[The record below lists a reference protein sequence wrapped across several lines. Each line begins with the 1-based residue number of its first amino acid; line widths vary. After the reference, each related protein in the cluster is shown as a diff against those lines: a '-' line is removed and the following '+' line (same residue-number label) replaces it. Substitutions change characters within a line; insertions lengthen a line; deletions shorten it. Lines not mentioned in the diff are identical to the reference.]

1 MALYTFG
8 DQTGPIPLSQLDYN
22 FAQPVEQSN
31 VANTVLYP
39 AQANITS
46 LGQLTGL
53 SVAGNIIA
61 TGNISTSAS
70 LLSTGNID
78 TEANLNAQSMF
89 IDNNGFAN
97 AVVTGNL
104 TVQGNLNSIGTTNIS
119 TGNLTITLG
128 NAILANNSVALN
140 GAGIIIG
147 ATPTATFFYNYATN
161 SFQSSLA
168 LTPITTVAGLNLGNT
183 TNQWRSLFAANVF
196 LTGNVVAGNIQS
208 NNYSA
213 TNITASGELAVS
225 GNIAT
230 SGGISVAGNIVADGN
245 IVGAIIASSVS
256 VSGTITVTG
265 ITASGNLFSAGITT
279 GNATMANI
287 FTGNV
292 LNSGNITT
300 IGVSASGNIVGGN
313 IRTAGV
319 ITATGNVSGNFFL
332 GNGSQLTGVN
342 AVRVTNSG
350 GWSMTPVGTKLYFNY
365 NGSNVG
371 SLDSSGN
378 FVVTSNVTAF
388 GTP

>member
-1 MALYTFG
+1 MY
-8 DQTGPIPLSQLDYN
+8 
-22 FAQPVEQSN
+22 
-31 VANTVLYP
+31 
-39 AQANITS
+39 
-46 LGQLTGL
+46 
-53 SVAGNIIA
+53 
-61 TGNISTSAS
+61 
-70 LLSTGNID
+70 
-78 TEANLNAQSMF
+78 
-89 IDNNGFAN
+89 IDNSGFAN
-97 AVVTGNL
+97 AVITGNL
-104 TVQGNLNSIGTTNIS
+104 QVLGNLISVGVDNIS

-147 ATPTATFFYNYATN
+147 ATPTANFLYNFGTN
-161 SFQSSLA
+161 SFQSSLG
-168 LTPITTVAGLNLGNT
+168 LTPSATVLGLNLGNT

-213 TNITASGELAVS
+213 TNITATGEVAVS

-230 SGGISVAGNIVADGN
+230 SGGISAAGNIVADGN

-319 ITATGNVSGNFFL
+319 VTATGNVTGNFFI

-378 FVVTSNVTAF
+378 FVVTGNVTAF

>member
-1 MALYTFG
+1 
-8 DQTGPIPLSQLDYN
+8 
-22 FAQPVEQSN
+22 
-31 VANTVLYP
+31 
-39 AQANITS
+39 
-46 LGQLTGL
+46 
-53 SVAGNIIA
+53 
-61 TGNISTSAS
+61 
-70 LLSTGNID
+70 
-78 TEANLNAQSMF
+78 
-89 IDNNGFAN
+89 
-97 AVVTGNL
+97 
-104 TVQGNLNSIGTTNIS
+104 VQGNLNSIGTTNIS

-230 SGGISVAGNIVADGN
+230 SGGISAAGNIVADGN

-265 ITASGNLFSAGITT
+265 LTASGNLVSAGITT
-279 GNATMANI
+279 GNVTMANI
-287 FTGNV
+287 FSGNV

-300 IGVSASGNIVGGN
+300 IGVTGTGLISTTGNVVGGN
-313 IRTAGV
+313 IRTAGIV
-319 ITATGNVSGNFFL
+319 TATGNVTGNFFI
-332 GNGSQLTGVN
+332 GNGSQLTGVS

-350 GWSMTPVGTKLYFNY
+350 GWSMTPVGTKLFFNY

-378 FVVTSNVTAF
+378 FVVTGNVTAF